1 MSILWLRSSTPVNL
15 PKRNENVWL
24 KLCIRMFR
32 TASCTEPNA
41 HRDKNEKL
49 SWTSDVSWDN
59 YSFSLTSVLWLG
71 LVNER
76 GGVLGDRSAGRR
88 RVWGIFPFPSL
99 LWHYGLGSN
108 VSLRCPLRGV
118 FLDSTE
124 YSFSEANRGHTW
136 SQSTQKNVRQETQQ
150 RSVRYPSSIG
160 VFAAV
165 HVITV

>member
-1 MSILWLRSSTPVNL
+1 MTQKFHSCESIQEKWKCMTQTLYT
-15 PKRNENVWL
+15 NVQNSFMHRAKCPPRQEWETVMNIWC
-24 KLCIRMFR
+24 KLGQLLFLLDLC
-32 TASCTEPNA
+32 
-41 HRDKNEKL
+41 
-49 SWTSDVSWDN
+49 
-59 YSFSLTSVLWLG
+59 LWLG

-76 GGVLGDRSAGRR
+76 EGVLGDWSAGRR

-136 SQSTQKNVRQETQQ
+136 SQSSQNNVRQETQQ
-150 RSVRYPSSIG
+150 SSVRYPSSIG

>member
-1 MSILWLRSSTPVNL
+1 MTQKFHSCESIQEKWKCMTQTLYT
-15 PKRNENVWL
+15 NVQNSFMHRAKCPPRQEWETVMNIWC
-24 KLCIRMFR
+24 KLGQLLFLLDLC
-32 TASCTEPNA
+32 
-41 HRDKNEKL
+41 
-49 SWTSDVSWDN
+49 
-59 YSFSLTSVLWLG
+59 LWLG

-76 GGVLGDRSAGRR
+76 EGVLGGWSAGRR

-136 SQSTQKNVRQETQQ
+136 SQSSQKNVRQETQQ
-150 RSVRYPSSIG
+150 SSVRYPSSIG

>member
-1 MSILWLRSSTPVNL
+1 MTQKFHSCESIQEKWKCMTQTLYT
-15 PKRNENVWL
+15 NVQNSFMHRAKCPPRQEWETVMNIWC
-24 KLCIRMFR
+24 KLGQLLFLLDLC
-32 TASCTEPNA
+32 
-41 HRDKNEKL
+41 
-49 SWTSDVSWDN
+49 
-59 YSFSLTSVLWLG
+59 LWLG
-71 LVNER
+71 LVNEME
-76 GGVLGDRSAGRR
+76 GVLGDWSAGRR

-136 SQSTQKNVRQETQQ
+136 SQSSQKNVRQETQQ
-150 RSVRYPSSIG
+150 SSVRYPSSIG